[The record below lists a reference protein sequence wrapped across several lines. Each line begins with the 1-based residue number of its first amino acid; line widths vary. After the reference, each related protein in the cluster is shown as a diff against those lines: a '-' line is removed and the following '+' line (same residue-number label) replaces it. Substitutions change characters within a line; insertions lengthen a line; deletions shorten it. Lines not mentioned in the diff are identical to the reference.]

1 MNSRHKSFQTIYS
14 TMANL
19 YALLWWIRRT
29 EAGYYAYVVGHYAP
43 PLYGVS
49 TTVMRICSL
58 SCIAL
63 MKCLVRGVRMFEEM
77 LSETG
82 FYKRYTPFENS
93 FAVD

>member
-1 MNSRHKSFQTIYS
+1 MLDVVDTPYRGGV
-14 TMANL
+14 L
-19 YALLWWIRRT
+19 CLRGGALCSASVWRIHHIKHNT
-29 EAGYYAYVVGHYAP
+29 P

-82 FYKRYTPFENS
+82 FYKRYTPFESS